1 MTQQEAETLLAR
13 SFPAVWLDLWAGRS
27 TPAAIGY
34 SSWAKPHSYFSGS
47 QHLERMVPR
56 LAGLCPLFERNGEA
70 IVGWLPDSDQFIEL
84 YYEDARQGNAAVRIL
99 GRNYQQFVLSLLLE
113 LEDAGMR
120 DEWLELAQ
128 AAQFAHTKQLLQLLD
143 QNPDDEAALRAL
155 EGRIGPGA

>member
-13 SFPAVWLDLWAGRS
+13 NFPAVWLDLWAGRK

-34 SSWAKPHSYFSGS
+34 SQWAKPNNYFSGS
-47 QHLERMVPR
+47 QALERMVPR

-70 IVGWLPDSDQFIEL
+70 IVGWLPASNQFVEL
-84 YYEDARQGNAAVRIL
+84 YYEDVRQGNDAVRVL
-99 GRNYQQFVLSLLLE
+99 GRNYQQFLLSLLLE

-128 AAQFAHTKQLLQLLD
+128 AAQFAHATELVQLLSQETVD
-143 QNPDDEAALRAL
+143 NAALKAL
-155 EGRIGPGA
+155 EDRIGPSA